1 MSQLKHFIGLTFV
14 LALSLSNAGIAQA
27 QTATELTADQMT
39 EAFNKQ
45 KTRGLV
51 LVPSTAPAAADT
63 SAPAATT
70 TATAVPA
77 APATTSV
84 TAAAYQPVD
93 KGEQVN
99 IQISFDFD
107 SATLREDQKP
117 KLSTLCQVMKSV
129 DVSVFQIIGHTDSSG
144 SAAYNEN
151 LSLLRAQEVKRFL
164 VSDCAIPADRLEAI
178 GMGERAPYDAADP
191 RSDQNRRVEFQALG

>member
-1 MSQLKHFIGLTFV
+1 MSQLKHLTGLTLA
-14 LALSLSNAGIAQA
+14 LALSLSTAGIVQA

-39 EAFNKQ
+39 EAFKKQ

-51 LVPSTAPAAADT
+51 LVPPAAAPATDAPAASAAASAETAPAAA
-63 SAPAATT
+63 
-70 TATAVPA
+70 
-77 APATTSV
+77 ATTSV
-84 TAAAYQPVD
+84 TAAYQPVD
-93 KGEQVN
+93 KDQQVN

-117 KLSTLCQVMKSV
+117 KLSTLCQAMKSV

-164 VSDCAIPADRLEAI
+164 VSDCQIPAERLEAI